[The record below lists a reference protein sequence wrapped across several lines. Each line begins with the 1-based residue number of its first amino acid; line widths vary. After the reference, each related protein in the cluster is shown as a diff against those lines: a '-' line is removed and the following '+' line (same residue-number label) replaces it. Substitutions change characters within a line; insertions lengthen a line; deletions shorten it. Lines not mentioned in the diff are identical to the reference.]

1 MNDLICRLHMPS
13 TTFFSFFPRQSWM
26 PSGLKDCSVDATL
39 TRPGMIFNLD
49 LGTKPRFKH
58 TFDFYPRE
66 LIGTFFFFF
75 FFSCPPVTIWDMELP
90 FLRNADVNIKRNEL
104 SLPTLIKEYLLFNLE
119 KDLSLGLLDLPSFS
133 LAFKLI
139 YF

>member
-1 MNDLICRLHMPS
+1 
-13 TTFFSFFPRQSWM
+13 
-26 PSGLKDCSVDATL
+26 
-39 TRPGMIFNLD
+39 
-49 LGTKPRFKH
+49 
-58 TFDFYPRE
+58 
-66 LIGTFFFFF
+66 
-75 FFSCPPVTIWDMELP
+75 MELP